1 MIAERRSMHGM
12 DFASLIGIGH
22 DAFGWASTGMGFPLD
37 AGRMELQQRALLLL
51 ADDERM
57 HAIGI
62 FLTDLQD
69 RFGHYDR
76 SDVVDWIWENT

>member
-1 MIAERRSMHGM
+1 MIAERRAMAGM

-37 AGRMELQQRALLLL
+37 AGRMELQQRALLALD
-51 ADDERM
+51 DDERM
-57 HAIGI
+57 HALGL
-62 FLTDLQD
+62 FLTRLQD
-69 RFGHYDR
+69 QFGHYDR